1 VVALGQCFIG
11 TSGWSYDDW
20 TERFYPPLLP
30 AADRLAFYARHFQT
44 VEINATFYRLPAP
57 ATVSHWNEE
66 TPVKFRFAA
75 KASRFITH
83 MKKLKD
89 PEASLPSFFA
99 AIAGLAEKCG
109 PILFQLPPHWHA
121 NPGRLT
127 DFLQALPPGHLYAFE
142 FRDPSWYDGK
152 VFAALTDHAAALCI
166 HDLAGSPS
174 PVEATTDFVYLRLH
188 GRDGLYRGKYGKA
201 ALRKWADCLAGWNA
215 EGRDVYCYF
224 NNDEKAYAVADA
236 LTLKDLVATAA
247 SRSQQKKG
255 GN

>member
-1 VVALGQCFIG
+1 MARRGRAFIG
-11 TSGWSYDDW
+11 TSGWSYDHW
-20 TERFYPPLLP
+20 TGRFYPPLLP
-30 AADRLAFYARHFQT
+30 TSNRLPFYAQHFQT
-44 VEINATFYRLPAP
+44 VEINATFYRLPKP
-57 ATVSHWNEE
+57 ATVVHWAEE
-66 TPVKFRFAA
+66 TPGRFRFAA

-89 PEASLPSFFA
+89 PDTSLSPFFR

-109 PILFQLPPHWHA
+109 PILFQLPPHWRV
-121 NPGRLT
+121 NPDRLT
-127 DFLQALPPGHLYAFE
+127 DFLQVLPAGHRYAFE
-142 FRDPSWYDGK
+142 FRDPSWYDTE
-152 VFAALTDHAAALCI
+152 VFLALADHAAALCI

-174 PVEATTDFVYLRLH
+174 PVETTADFVYLRLH
-188 GRDGLYRGKYGKA
+188 GPAGPYRGKYGNA
-201 ALRKWADCLAGWNA
+201 ALRKWADRLARWNA

-224 NNDEKAYAVADA
+224 NNDEKAYAVTDA